1 MAGLAEN
8 GQKVHGEA
16 VAGLAENGQKVH
28 GGAGTVGKGERAGRG
43 EKRYGIAGYSLT
55 VNIQWQRQKHIKAAS
70 MSSLTG

>member
-43 EKRYGIAGYSLT
+43 EKR
-55 VNIQWQRQKHIKAAS
+55 
-70 MSSLTG
+70 